1 MSELITTIGICA
13 IVIYFLIIVWEYFI
27 NNKF

>member
-1 MSELITTIGICA
+1 MSELVTTIGICA
-13 IVIYFLIIVWEYFI
+13 IVIYFLIIVWEYFT